1 MTLFTRENRMSLCM
15 EGMNSKI
22 KGAAVTIRVEDRDPL
37 IRLGNMIDW
46 TILQDLASEDLKKTE
61 KGFWWMGRNLYVRV
75 HLGAMILQMLFKWTD
90 RLTEAKVRTTPL
102 YQIFCGLNILRKW
115 RCPDHTKIEEF
126 RNRLSSKTHKD
137 IADYI
142 VKLSVDLGFGDPTIL
157 DVDSTVQ
164 EANMSYPSDATL
176 MRKLSSKCKKL
187 LDFLREKQLVGV
199 ESLQINLTWIVKKY
213 QEYIF
218 LAKNTVKAKRQE
230 VFRELHTFVQKELR
244 DFVKYVE
251 CLPRDFIESLPWNYL
266 DIAKLISEDARRYL
280 LDVGHFVMT
289 GCMKKNKILSLK
301 LRDVVCVKKGKLGK
315 EKEFGR
321 VFQLGR
327 IGGNFLVPYF
337 CTSLRM
343 DDKENLP
350 QVILEHLFL
359 FNPKGPL
366 SVATDKGYYSG
377 YNIEFVKEMTG
388 NADGI
393 QRPANV
399 KDQGGLPR
407 IKELFN
413 RRAGVEPLI
422 GHAKRFGLGKSM
434 MKSDEATLASGY
446 RSVTGFN
453 LHQLMRNLEGTSRLS
468 TA

>member
-1 MTLFTRENRMSLCM
+1 MSLICCAIRMSKTDFIYKGESDEFMYGRYEFQDQGCRCDNKSGGQRAVNPSWEYDRPDDPARFGIGRFEKDR
-15 EGMNSKI
+15 EGFLVDGKKSVCTSALGCHDTANAFQMDRQTYRSK
-22 KGAAVTIRVEDRDPL
+22 
-37 IRLGNMIDW
+37 
-46 TILQDLASEDLKKTE
+46 SE
-61 KGFWWMGRNLYVRV
+61 NNAPVS
-75 HLGAMILQMLFKWTD
+75 
-90 RLTEAKVRTTPL
+90 
-102 YQIFCGLNILRKW
+102 N
-115 RCPDHTKIEEF
+115 
-126 RNRLSSKTHKD
+126 
-137 IADYI
+137 
-142 VKLSVDLGFGDPTIL
+142 
-157 DVDSTVQ
+157 
-164 EANMSYPSDATL
+164 PSDATL
-176 MRKLSSKCKKL
+176 MKKLSLKCKKL
-187 LDFLREKQLVGV
+187 RDFLQKKKLAKV
-199 ESLQINLTWIVKKY
+199 EFFQINLTWIVKKY

-343 DDKENLP
+343 DDKETLP
-350 QVILEHLFL
+350 QVILEHLFR

-377 YNIEFVKEMTG
+377 YNVEFVKEMTG

-407 IKELFN
+407 TKELFN

-468 TA
+468 IA